1 MLKLK
6 YVSLFCT
13 MSCQVQTLLWYCACC
28 SRGTISLTA
37 LILSAVPS
45 ATMQWCQRT
54 AQSREATVLQNKDQQ
69 PQCLTYTAFHMC
81 HCCIMK

>member
-1 MLKLK
+1 MKMLAKNVLKLK

-28 SRGTISLTA
+28 SRGINSLTA
-37 LILSAVPS
+37 IILSAIPS

-69 PQCLTYTAFHMC
+69 NA
-81 HCCIMK
+81 